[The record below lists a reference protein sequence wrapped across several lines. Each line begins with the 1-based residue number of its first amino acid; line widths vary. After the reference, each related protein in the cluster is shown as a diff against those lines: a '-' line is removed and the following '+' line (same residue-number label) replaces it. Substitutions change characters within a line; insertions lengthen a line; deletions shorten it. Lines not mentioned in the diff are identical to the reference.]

1 MGAPGK
7 YVQKTK
13 NLHFGNWLVCF
24 EIRSFM
30 KPFKIS
36 LVITPSRAK
45 LEKGFPVL
53 TLLSTKLGKTSNT
66 SDKLMQLISL
76 GPHSDWG
83 K

>member
-1 MGAPGK
+1 
-7 YVQKTK
+7 
-13 NLHFGNWLVCF
+13 
-24 EIRSFM
+24 M
-30 KPFKIS
+30 KLFKIS

-45 LEKGFPVL
+45 FEKGFPVL